1 MPNSDFTNHRHEERK
16 EVSFATTI
24 SIGDKTKDCSILD
37 ISAGGAKL
45 QTRATG
51 EKKTPVV
58 LNLER
63 FGEFTGE
70 VAWARGGNLG
80 IKFTDDPT
88 RLAEAVMAMAM
99 YGAG

>member
-1 MPNSDFTNHRHEERK
+1 MPNSDFTNLRQEERK

-24 SIGDKTKDCSILD
+24 SIGDMTKECAILD

-45 QTRATG
+45 KTRASG
-51 EKKTPVV
+51 DANTPIV

-63 FGEFTGE
+63 FGEFNG
-70 VAWARGGNLG
+70 VIAWARGGNLG